1 MDANK
6 VRRTLWSALLREW
19 LLLVGVLAVLA
30 GLMVYAVVREYR
42 RVGLSESV
50 RLQTQAQVVEHHVR
64 RQLESVDQ
72 ALRTTLQAATH
83 WPTPAG
89 SVGEASLHALVD
101 VMPGVRTL
109 TVMDAKGTV
118 LAANRPE
125 LLGRHYGERDFF
137 RAAVGAPQS
146 GMVALSAPF
155 RSYLGSVALNAA
167 RASFAPDGRVQH
179 VASATLDPEYFGGV
193 LGSVTHA
200 PDMWATVLHGEG
212 RLFQVAP
219 LTASDMLEDLQ
230 DAGSFWQQH
239 ANGGALHS
247 LVDDHGAGLD
257 RLVAV
262 RTVVSP
268 QVRVDH
274 PLVVAVGRSKAAMYA
289 PIWQQAQTYGLLFA
303 AVALAS
309 ALGLGLLQRRR
320 LQVAV
325 LQQASRAARQDS
337 EERVAL
343 ALRGADLGL
352 WEWSLDSGRIM
363 LDARGCSMLGLTPAQ
378 LQLERRPWADRLHPD
393 DAAGVL
399 AHAADH
405 AQGRAPRFEAE
416 FRVRHAD
423 GHWVWILSRGNR
435 VDGTPVR
442 LAGTHMDVTARQQS
456 AQALAAREAELRDFK
471 SMLDET
477 LDCVYILDAQ
487 TLQFLYV
494 NEGAIRMS
502 GYGEAELLAMKPTDL
517 LWDTTPAQY
526 MERTRPLV
534 EGREPAQLVEVVH
547 RHRDGHPIPAEVFL
561 QYLPATAERRPR
573 FLAVVRDI
581 TARRAQTALELSE
594 ARFRMLIEGAPT
606 AIAILRGERFEYT
619 NHRFLAMHGYASGDT
634 LAGDPWRAA
643 FAVDAHAILAAPQA
657 APASAGKAHS
667 IRKNGELLPVLV
679 ACTAVELSDGP
690 ATVVFLQDI
699 SDLER
704 AEAEL
709 VQARDAAEQASRAKA
724 AFVANMSH
732 EVRTPLNAI
741 LGLAYLLEHGSLQG
755 EPLDLVRKIHAAGRT
770 LLGTINHV
778 LDISKIEAGR
788 LEIERAPFRLDE
800 VIDNVATIMGANVGD
815 RPLELV
821 ISPPPLGAD
830 QLMGDALR
838 LQQVLVNLTA
848 NAIKFTERGQ
858 VALHTELEHRDSRQL
873 RLRFSVVDSGIGI
886 PADKVGEIFA
896 PFAQADSSTTRR
908 FGGTGLGLAICRQLV
923 ELMGGQIGVHSTPGK
938 GSTFWFSLPFE
949 PAPATHFS
957 SPAMLQVQALV
968 ADDNPLVCEAA
979 VATARGLGWQ
989 MEAVGSG
996 SDALAFIE
1004 RRMAAQTLPD
1014 VVLLDWRMPG
1024 MDGLDAARAIRAAVP
1039 PHACPIVI
1047 MVTAH
1052 ARGALLAEA
1061 GPDLVDAVL
1070 DKPLTGSKLY
1080 DAVVQAQRRRSAT
1093 PENPVAGQ
1101 AAQEQPLAGLSILVV
1116 DDSEIN
1122 REVAQRILQRAG
1134 ATVVLASDGQQALDR
1149 LGDSTAAT
1157 VDIVLMDVQMPVM
1170 DGIEATR
1177 RLRREAHLAHLPVVA
1192 LTAGAFK
1199 SQQDAAWAAGM
1210 NGFIGKPFDV
1220 AEAIALI
1227 RRLTGRDGT
1236 PAAVTAPGTRR
1247 AALTLPALPG
1257 IDLAQGLQIWSDERA
1272 YRRFLAR
1279 FLDEHGANAQEIRA
1293 LLAAGDAEQA
1303 GALAHR
1309 LRGGA
1314 AHLALPQTTEAA
1326 AEVELALQHGHD
1338 PAPGLQRLEQA
1349 LATAGASA
1357 RQLQAGQPAATP
1369 AEPAAPATPAALA
1382 ERRRLLQALLRALD
1396 ADDPGPAEAV
1406 LAELG
1411 PHLPPADLQAL
1422 QGLLDSYDFRGGERH
1437 VRRLLDTP

>member
-1 MDANK
+1 M
-6 VRRTLWSALLREW
+6 
-19 LLLVGVLAVLA
+19 
-30 GLMVYAVVREYR
+30 
-42 RVGLSESV
+42 SESV
-50 RLQTQAQVVEHHVR
+50 RLQTQAQVVDHHVR

-72 ALRTTLQAATH
+72 ALRTTLAAAAH
-83 WPTPAG
+83 WPSPAG
-89 SVGEASLHALVD
+89 SVGDAALHALVD

-109 TVMDAKGTV
+109 AVMDNKGRV
-118 LAANRPE
+118 LSANRPE
-125 LLGRHYGERDFF
+125 LLGRNYADRDFF
-137 RAAVGAPQS
+137 RAARSAPKT
-146 GMVALSAPF
+146 GMLSLSAPF
-155 RSYLGSVALNAA
+155 RSYLGSVALNVA
-167 RASFAPDGRVQH
+167 RASFATDGSVLR

-193 LGSVTHA
+193 LGSVTYA
-200 PDMWATVLHGEG
+200 PDMWAAVLHGQG

-219 LTASDMLEDLQ
+219 LTSADMLDDL
-230 DAGSFWQQH
+230 DGADGFWQQH
-239 ANGGALHS
+239 AAAGAPQSLHH
-247 LVDDHGAGLD
+247 DQGAGLE

-262 RTVVSP
+262 RTVLSP
-268 QVRVDH
+268 RVQVDQ
-274 PLVVAVGRSKAAMYA
+274 PLVVAVGRSETAMYA

-309 ALGLGLLQRRR
+309 SVGLGLLQRRR
-320 LQVAV
+320 TQLAALQLAG
-325 LQQASRAARQDS
+325 RAAQRES

-352 WEWSLDSGRIM
+352 WEWNLDSGRIV
-363 LDARGCSMLGLTPAQ
+363 LDARGCSMLGLTPTQ
-378 LQLERRPWADRLHPD
+378 LQLERQPWSERLHPE

-423 GHWVWILSRGNR
+423 GHWVWLLSRGNR
-435 VDGTPVR
+435 IDGSPVR

-477 LDCVYILDAQ
+477 LDCVFILDAQ

-526 MERTRPLV
+526 LERTRPLV
-534 EGREPAQLVEVVH
+534 EGRMPSQLVEVVH

-561 QYLPATAERRPR
+561 QYLPATTERRPR

-581 TARRAQTALELSE
+581 TARRAETALKLSE
-594 ARFRMLIEGAPT
+594 ARFRMLIENAPT
-606 AIAILRGERFEYT
+606 AVAILRGERFEYT
-619 NHRFLAMHGYASGDT
+619 NQRFLEMHGYGSGDT
-634 LAGDPWRAA
+634 LAGNDWRAA
-643 FAVDAHAILAAPQA
+643 FAVDAHAALAAPQA
-657 APASAGKAHS
+657 APAGAGKAHS
-667 IRKNGELLPVLV
+667 VCKSGALLPVLV
-679 ACTAVELSDGP
+679 ACTAVDLSDGP

-741 LGLAYLLEHGSLQG
+741 LGLAYLLEHGALEG
-755 EPLDLVRKIHAAGRT
+755 ESLDLVRKIHAAGRT

-800 VIDNVATIMGANVGD
+800 VIDNVATIMGVNAGD
-815 RPLELV
+815 KPLELV
-821 ISPPPLGAD
+821 ISPPPLGAG

-848 NAIKFTERGQ
+848 NAIKFTDRGQ
-858 VALHTELEHRDSRQL
+858 VALHTALERRDSRQV

-886 PADKVGEIFA
+886 APDKVGDIFA
-896 PFAQADSSTTRR
+896 PFAQADTSTTRR

-923 ELMGGQIGVHSTPGK
+923 ELMGGEIGVQSTPGQ
-938 GSTFWFSLPFE
+938 GSTFWFTVPFE

-968 ADDNPLVCEAA
+968 ADDNPLVREAT

-989 MEAVGSG
+989 MEAVASG
-996 SDALAFIE
+996 RDALEFID
-1004 RRMAAQTLPD
+1004 RRIATHSLPD

-1024 MDGLDAARAIRAAVP
+1024 MDGLAAARAIRAAVP

-1052 ARGALLAEA
+1052 ARGALLAQA

-1070 DKPLTGSKLY
+1070 DKPLTSSKLY
-1080 DAVVQAQRRRSAT
+1080 DAVVQAQRRRSAV
-1093 PENPVAGQ
+1093 PDGPAAGRPVA
-1101 AAQEQPLAGLSILVV
+1101 EQPLAGVSILVV

-1134 ATVVLASDGQQALDR
+1134 AAVVLAGDGQQALDR
-1149 LGDSTAAT
+1149 LGDSAAAA

-1177 RLRREAHLAHLPVVA
+1177 RIRSQPQLAHLPVVA

-1199 SQQDAAWAAGM
+1199 SQEDAAWAAGM

-1220 AEAIALI
+1220 AEAIALV

-1236 PAAVTAPGTRR
+1236 PTSVAAPGARR
-1247 AALTLPALPG
+1247 EGPGLPQLPG
-1257 IDLAQGLQIWSDERA
+1257 IDLAQGLQIWTDARA

-1279 FLDEHGANAQEIRA
+1279 FLHEHGASAQEIGK
-1293 LLAAGDAEQA
+1293 LLAAGATEQA

-1314 AHLALPQTTEAA
+1314 AHLALPQAAEAA
-1326 AEVELALQHGHD
+1326 ADIEQALQAGQD
-1338 PAPGLQRLEQA
+1338 AAAALQRLEQA
-1349 LATAGASA
+1349 LDTASA
-1357 RQLQAGQPAATP
+1357 SLGQLSADPAFAAPPAATQ
-1369 AEPAAPATPAALA
+1369 PATD
-1382 ERRRLLQALLRALD
+1382 ERPQPLLQALLHALD
-1396 ADDPGPAEAV
+1396 ADEPGPAEALV
-1406 LAELG
+1406 AALG
-1411 PHLPPADLQAL
+1411 RHLPPADVQAL
-1422 QGLLDSYDFRGGERH
+1422 QDLLDSYDFRGGERY
-1437 VRRLLDTP
+1437 VRRLLDTL

>member
-1 MDANK
+1 
-6 VRRTLWSALLREW
+6 LLREW
-19 LLLVGVLAVLA
+19 LVLAGVLAVVA
-30 GLMVYAVVREYR
+30 GLMVYALVREYR
-42 RVGLSESV
+42 RIDSSESA
-50 RLQTQAQVVEHHVR
+50 RLQTQAQVVDHHVR
-64 RQLESVDQ
+64 RQLDSVDQ
-72 ALRTTLQAATH
+72 ALRTVLQAAAQ
-83 WPTPAG
+83 WPVPAG
-89 SVGEASLHALVD
+89 SVGEAALHTLVD

-109 TVMDAKGTV
+109 AVMDANGTV

-125 LLGRHYGERDFF
+125 MLGRNYGERDFF
-137 RAAVGAPQS
+137 RAARATQQA
-146 GMVALSAPF
+146 GMLSLSEPF

-167 RASFAPDGRVQH
+167 RASFTREGRVLR

-193 LGSVTHA
+193 LGSVTYA
-200 PDMWATVLHGEG
+200 PDMWAAVLHGKG

-219 LTASDMLEDLQ
+219 LTAGDMLEDL
-230 DAGSFWQQH
+230 DGPGSFWQQH
-239 ANGGALHS
+239 VAAGVLHS
-247 LVDDHGAGLD
+247 LVHDQAAAQE
-257 RLVAV
+257 RRVAV
-262 RTVVSP
+262 RTVLSSRV
-268 QVRVDH
+268 QVDT
-274 PLVVAVGRSKAAMYA
+274 PLVVAVGRSEAAMYA
-289 PIWQQAQTYGLLFA
+289 PIWQQAHTYGLLFA

-309 ALGLGLLQRRR
+309 GLGLALLQRRR
-320 LQVAV
+320 LQVAS
-325 LQQASRAARQDS
+325 LQQASRAARHES

-352 WEWSLDSGRIM
+352 WEWDLDTGRIV

-378 LQLERRPWADRLHPD
+378 LQLERRPWAERLHPD

-399 AHAADH
+399 AQAADH
-405 AQGRAPRFEAE
+405 AQGHAPRFEAE
-416 FRVRHAD
+416 FRVRHAE

-435 VDGTPVR
+435 IEGTPVR

-456 AQALAAREAELRDFK
+456 AQALAVREAELRDFK

-477 LDCVYILDAQ
+477 LDCVFILDAQ
-487 TLQFLYV
+487 TLQFIYV

-502 GYGEAELLAMKPTDL
+502 GYGEDALLAMKPTDL

-526 MERTRPLV
+526 LERTRTLV

-547 RHRDGHPIPAEVFL
+547 RHRDGHPIPVEVFL

-581 TARRAQTALELSE
+581 SGRRAETALKLSE
-594 ARFRMLIEGAPT
+594 ARFRMLIENAPA
-606 AIAILRGERFEYT
+606 AIAILRGEHFDYT
-619 NHRFLAMHGYASGDT
+619 NQRFLAMHGYGSGET
-634 LAGDPWRAA
+634 LTGSAWRAA
-643 FAVDAHAILAAPQA
+643 FAVDAHAALAAPQA

-667 IRKNGELLPVLV
+667 VCKSGALLPVLV
-679 ACTAVELSDGP
+679 ACSAVELSDGP
-690 ATVVFLQDI
+690 ATVAFLQDI

-755 EPLDLVRKIHAAGRT
+755 EPLDLVRKIHAAGKT

-800 VIDNVATIMGANVGD
+800 VIDNVATIMGVNAGD
-815 RPLELV
+815 KPLELV
-821 ISPPPLGAD
+821 ISPPPLGAG

-848 NAIKFTERGQ
+848 NAIKFTDRGQ
-858 VALHTELEHRDSRQL
+858 VALHTEMERRDSRQV

-886 PADKVGEIFA
+886 PADKVDDIFA

-923 ELMGGQIGVHSTPGK
+923 ELMGGQIGVHSTPGR
-938 GSTFWFSLPFE
+938 GSTFWFSVPFE

-989 MEAVGSG
+989 MEAVASG
-996 SDALAFIE
+996 GDALAFIE
-1004 RRMAAQTLPD
+1004 RHLATQTLPD

-1024 MDGLDAARAIRAAVP
+1024 MDGLAAARAIRAAVP

-1052 ARGALLAEA
+1052 ARGALLAQA

-1080 DAVVQAQRRRSAT
+1080 DAVVQAQRRRSAV
-1093 PENPVAGQ
+1093 PQGPAAGP

-1134 ATVVLASDGQQALDR
+1134 AAVVLASNGQQALDR
-1149 LGDSTAAT
+1149 LGDSTADA

-1177 RLRREAHLAHLPVVA
+1177 RLRREARLAHLPVVA

-1236 PAAVTAPGTRR
+1236 PAAVAAPGTRR
-1247 AALTLPALPG
+1247 AALALPELPG
-1257 IDLAQGLQIWSDERA
+1257 IDLAQGLQIWTDAQA
-1272 YRRFLAR
+1272 YQRFLAR
-1279 FLDEHGANAQEIRA
+1279 FLDEHGTHAQKIRA

-1326 AEVELALQHGHD
+1326 AEIELALQHGHD

-1349 LATAGASA
+1349 LATASASA
-1357 RQLQAGQPAATP
+1357 RQLQAAQPAAAP
-1369 AEPAAPATPAALA
+1369 VVPAAPATTT
-1382 ERRRLLQALLRALD
+1382 ERPQLLQALLRALD
-1396 ADDPGPAEAV
+1396 ADDPGPAEAL
-1406 LAELG
+1406 LAALG

-1422 QGLLDSYDFRGGERH
+1422 QDLLDSYDFRGGERH